1 MFPCSPVSHLEP
13 QHQKREHLDIVAVK
27 VCGGY
32 LIEMLPLCSSSMLE
46 EQISVNWLEYDIK
59 VQLSTFMTELPGSIQ
74 YMIPAEATTCV
85 LSTFSAGICTSPICC
100 AATMPSSF
108 ITIRIS
114 FVKYATGIRK
124 CSFHLV
130 LALFEITYVDATL
143 APASMI
149 YAYGSL
155 VMAF

>member
-1 MFPCSPVSHLEP
+1 M
-13 QHQKREHLDIVAVK
+13 AAK

-32 LIEMLPLCSSSMLE
+32 LIKMLPLCSSSMLE
-46 EQISVNWLEYDIK
+46 EQISVNWMEYDIK
-59 VQLSTFMTELPGSIQ
+59 VQLSTFMTELPRSIQ

-85 LSTFSAGICTSPICC
+85 LSTSSAGTHTSPICC
-100 AATMPSSF
+100 AATMSSSF

-114 FVKYATGIRK
+114 FVKYATGIWK
-124 CSFHLV
+124 CSFRLA

-143 APASMI
+143 SPASTI

-155 VMAF
+155 LMAFWWWPWGCFFTFTLAFTNGG